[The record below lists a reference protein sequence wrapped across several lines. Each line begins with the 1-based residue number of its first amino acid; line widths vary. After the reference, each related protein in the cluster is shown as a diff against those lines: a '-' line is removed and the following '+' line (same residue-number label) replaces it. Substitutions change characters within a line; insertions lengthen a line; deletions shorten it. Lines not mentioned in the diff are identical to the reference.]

1 MNYGVNIY
9 NDGNTLEIVTNAGE
23 HYMFLESPL

>member
-9 NDGNTLEIVTNAGE
+9 NDGNILEIVINVGE
-23 HYMFLESPL
+23 YYMFLESFL